1 MALSE
6 IEKLERRYAE
16 NPQGLTF
23 APLAEVHRKNG
34 EVRRAIDLLGPG
46 LEIHPDYIPAS
57 IVLGRCHMDLG
68 DVHAAEKAFLHVLAL
83 DGENVIALKALA
95 DISERLL
102 KFDEAER
109 WLQTL
114 LSVDRSNDGA
124 REQLQRVEVS
134 RRQAEVG
141 SSVEPSSV
149 VEPPSVVEAPAD
161 IAPPP
166 QPFEPPVAEP
176 ALGWVSQSSQAEKAS
191 PMPMEDLEPE
201 AARPEDLV
209 PVEDSVEPIEGLV
222 GREVDI
228 REESLDDF
236 RVETAEDIVLESAGG
251 SEFQVP
257 DASQELFASD
267 AHPER
272 APFEED
278 ALVAPSAAWDAPPAE
293 RTEPEVAEPEKAP
306 DESLRAEAYS
316 SPEPTAPEPAAS
328 KPHAPEAYAPEPY
341 VQEPPA
347 PETFTYEP
355 TAPEPPAPEPA
366 ASEPYAPEPYEP
378 EPYEPEP
385 YAYEPPAPEPPAPAP
400 EPVAPEPIVAS
411 ASAPGD
417 YRYLRR
423 DEDREEAQPPAA
435 PPKRSYSVGETGG
448 RSVTHLFKGI
458 LSARPPS
465 QASAAP
471 VRQAP
476 AAGSAGAPTRPAA
489 DALSLSSVF
498 GEEAS
503 ETPPAV
509 PASSQ
514 GAGSVSFDDF
524 FTSPSASPAARTAR
538 APDPKNDDLDQ
549 FHAWLQNLKR

>member
-34 EVRRAIDLLGPG
+34 EVRRAIDLLGLG
-46 LEIHPDYIPAS
+46 LELHPDYIPAS
-57 IVLGRCHMDLG
+57 IVLGRCHLDLG
-68 DVHAAEKAFLHVLAL
+68 DVHAAEKAFLHVLKL

-95 DISERLL
+95 DIGERLL

-109 WLQTL
+109 WLRTL
-114 LSVDRSNDGA
+114 LSVDRSNYDA

-134 RRQAEVG
+134 RRQAEVA
-141 SSVEPSSV
+141 SSAEPSSV
-149 VEPPSVVEAPAD
+149 VEAQAET
-161 IAPPP
+161 APPP
-166 QPFEPPVAEP
+166 QFEPPVAEP
-176 ALGWVSQSSQAEKAS
+176 SLGWVSQSSQAEKSS
-191 PMPMEDLEPE
+191 PLPMMDLEPE
-201 AARPEDLV
+201 ATRPELV
-209 PVEDSVEPIEGLV
+209 PVEDAVEPLEGLV
-222 GREVDI
+222 GHEAEAPR
-228 REESLDDF
+228 ESLDDF

-257 DASQELFASD
+257 DASQELFAHG
-267 AHPER
+267 ARAER

-278 ALVAPSAAWDAPPAE
+278 APAAPRAAWDAAPADE
-293 RTEPEVAEPEKAP
+293 TESAAAESKSEKRP
-306 DESLRAEAYS
+306 DEPPRAEAYS
-316 SPEPTAPEPAAS
+316 APDSTAAEPAAT
-328 KPHAPEAYAPEPY
+328 EREPL
-341 VQEPPA
+341 V
-347 PETFTYEP
+347 
-355 TAPEPPAPEPA
+355 
-366 ASEPYAPEPYEP
+366 
-378 EPYEPEP
+378 
-385 YAYEPPAPEPPAPAP
+385 YEPPAPEPITAP
-400 EPVAPEPIVAS
+400 
-411 ASAPGD
+411 ASAPVD
-417 YRYLRR
+417 YRSLRR
-423 DEDREEAQPPAA
+423 DEGRQEAQPPAA
-435 PPKRSYSVGETGG
+435 SPKRSYSAGETGG
-448 RSVTHLFKGI
+448 RSVANLFKGI

-465 QASAAP
+465 QAPAAP
-471 VRQAP
+471 VRQSP
-476 AAGSAGAPTRPAA
+476 AGSAGAPTRPAA

-524 FTSPSASPAARTAR
+524 FTSPSASPAARTPR